1 MFIAI
6 TASLQ
11 EEGATRK
18 MNAADKTT
26 VSHLKGEEISYNILI
41 NNANVIQ

>member
-11 EEGATRK
+11 EEGATRR
-18 MNAADKTT
+18 MNAADNQSLLV
-26 VSHLKGEEISYNILI
+26 VSYLNEGDTK
-41 NNANVIQ
+41 

>member
-11 EEGATRK
+11 EEEAARR
-18 MNAADKTT
+18 MNAADIEPVTF
-26 VSHLKGEEISYNILI
+26 L
-41 NNANVIQ
+41 

>member
-11 EEGATRK
+11 EEEAARRI
-18 MNAADKTT
+18 NAADNQSLLV
-26 VSHLKGEEISYNILI
+26 VSYLNEGDTK
-41 NNANVIQ
+41 

>member
-11 EEGATRK
+11 EGEAARR
-18 MNAADKTT
+18 MNAADNQ
-26 VSHLKGEEISYNILI
+26 SLFGS
-41 NNANVIQ
+41 VIFQWMRYQIIF